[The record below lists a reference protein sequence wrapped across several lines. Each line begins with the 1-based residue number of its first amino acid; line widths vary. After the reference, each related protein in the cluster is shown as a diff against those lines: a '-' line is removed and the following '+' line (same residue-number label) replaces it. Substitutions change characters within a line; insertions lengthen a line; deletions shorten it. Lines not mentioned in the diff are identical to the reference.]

1 MKSLSEIETTSKR
14 ASRALNYSWGISEEV
29 GKSVRLLEM
38 FNFEGIKNLNE
49 YLKEKKDKKFE
60 NLKVIDENNKCSKFS
75 YCPIILG
82 VSFLDQIKKIEK
94 IKTIYFSKIAY
105 PLLFLPFLSRSSEVI
120 GKRIFFKFEKNEFL
134 LNINVNIS
142 TNLLSKNCPN
152 IASNAEVKILE
163 NNDNFTENDWKS
175 LYQLSEKT
183 FVEETESLKK
193 GAAGAGL
200 TDNDCG

>member
-14 ASRALNYSWGISEEV
+14 ASRASGYSWGISEEV
-29 GKSVRLLEM
+29 GKSIRLLEM
-38 FNFEGIKNLNE
+38 FSFKGIKNLNE
-49 YLKEKKDKKFE
+49 YLKDKKDKKFE
-60 NLKVIDENNKCSKFS
+60 NLNLIDENNECLEFS

-82 VSFLDQIKKIEK
+82 VSFLDQIKNLEK
-94 IKTIYFSKIAY
+94 IKTIKFSKIAY

-120 GKRIFFKFEKNEFL
+120 GKKIFFKFEKNEFL
-134 LNINVNIS
+134 LNINVNIA
-142 TNLLSKNCPN
+142 TNLLNENCPN
-152 IASNAEVKILE
+152 VATNAEVKILE
-163 NNDNFTENDWKS
+163 NNDNFMEQDWKS

-200 TDNDCG
+200 TDND

>member
-14 ASRALNYSWGISEEV
+14 ASRASGYSWGISEEV
-29 GKSVRLLEM
+29 GKSIRLLEM
-38 FNFEGIKNLNE
+38 FSFKGVKNLNE
-49 YLKEKKDKKFE
+49 YFKEKKDKKFE
-60 NLKVIDENNKCSKFS
+60 NLNLINENNKCLKFS

-82 VSFLDQIKKIEK
+82 VSFLDQIENLEK
-94 IKTIYFSKIAY
+94 IKTINFSKIAY

-120 GKRIFFKFEKNEFL
+120 GKKISFKFEKNEFL
-134 LNINVNIS
+134 LNINVNIA
-142 TNLLSKNCPN
+142 TNLLNENCPN
-152 IASNAEVKILE
+152 LATNAEVKILE
-163 NNDNFTENDWKS
+163 NNDNFMEQDWKS

-200 TDNDCG
+200 TDND

>member
-14 ASRALNYSWGISEEV
+14 ASKALGYSWGISEEV
-29 GKSVRLLEM
+29 GKSIRLLEM
-38 FNFEGIKNLNE
+38 FSFKGVKNLNE
-49 YLKEKKDKKFE
+49 YFKEKKDKKFE
-60 NLKVIDENNKCSKFS
+60 NLSLINENNKCLEFS

-82 VSFLDQIKKIEK
+82 VSFLDQIENLERIRN
-94 IKTIYFSKIAY
+94 INFSKIAY

-120 GKRIFFKFEKNEFL
+120 GKKIFFKFEKNEFL
-134 LNINVNIS
+134 LNINVNIA
-142 TNLLSKNCPN
+142 TNLLNENCPN
-152 IASNAEVKILE
+152 VATNAEVKILE
-163 NNDNFTENDWKS
+163 NNDNFMEQDWKS

-200 TDNDCG
+200 TDND

>member
-14 ASRALNYSWGISEEV
+14 ATRASGYSWGISEEV
-29 GKSVRLLEM
+29 GKSIRLLEM
-38 FNFEGIKNLNE
+38 FSFKGIKNLNE
-49 YLKEKKDKKFE
+49 YFKEKKDKNFE
-60 NLKVIDENNKCSKFS
+60 NLNLIDENNECLEFS

-82 VSFLDQIKKIEK
+82 VSFLDQIKNLEK
-94 IKTIYFSKIAY
+94 IRTINFSKIAY

-120 GKRIFFKFEKNEFL
+120 GKKIFFKFEKNEFL
-134 LNINVNIS
+134 LNINVNIA
-142 TNLLSKNCPN
+142 TNLLNENCPN
-152 IASNAEVKILE
+152 LATNAEVKILE
-163 NNDNFTENDWKS
+163 NNDNFMEQDWKS

-200 TDNDCG
+200 TDND

>member
-14 ASRALNYSWGISEEV
+14 ATRASGYSWGISEEV
-29 GKSVRLLEM
+29 GKCIRLLEM
-38 FNFEGIKNLNE
+38 FSFKGVKNLNE
-49 YLKEKKDKKFE
+49 YFKEKKDKKFE
-60 NLKVIDENNKCSKFS
+60 NLNLIDENNECLKFS

-82 VSFLDQIKKIEK
+82 VSFLDQIEKLEK
-94 IKTIYFSKIAY
+94 IKTINFSKIAS

-120 GKRIFFKFEKNEFL
+120 GKKISLKFEKNEFL
-134 LNINVNIS
+134 LNINVNIA
-142 TNLLSKNCPN
+142 TNLLNENCPN
-152 IASNAEVKILE
+152 LATNAEVKILE
-163 NNDNFTENDWKS
+163 NNDNFMEHDWKS

-200 TDNDCG
+200 TDND

>member
-14 ASRALNYSWGISEEV
+14 ATKESGYSWGISEEV
-29 GKSVRLLEM
+29 GKCIRLLEM
-38 FNFEGIKNLNE
+38 FSFKGVKNLNE

-60 NLKVIDENNKCSKFS
+60 NLNLIDENNECLKFS

-82 VSFLDQIKKIEK
+82 VSFLDQIKNLEK
-94 IKTIYFSKIAY
+94 IKTINFSKIAY

-120 GKRIFFKFEKNEFL
+120 GKKIFFKFEKNEFL
-134 LNINVNIS
+134 LNINVNIA
-142 TNLLSKNCPN
+142 TNLLNENCPN
-152 IASNAEVKILE
+152 LATNAKVKILE
-163 NNDNFTENDWKS
+163 NNDNFMEQDWKS

-200 TDNDCG
+200 TDND

>member
-14 ASRALNYSWGISEEV
+14 ASRASGYSWGISEEV
-29 GKSVRLLEM
+29 GKSIRLLEM
-38 FNFEGIKNLNE
+38 FSFKGVKNLNE

-60 NLKVIDENNKCSKFS
+60 NLNLITENNKCLKFS

-82 VSFLDQIKKIEK
+82 VSFLDQIENLEK
-94 IKTIYFSKIAY
+94 IKKINFSKIAF

-120 GKRIFFKFEKNEFL
+120 GKKISFKFEKNEFL
-134 LNINVNIS
+134 LNINVNIA
-142 TNLLSKNCPN
+142 TNLLNENCPN
-152 IASNAEVKILE
+152 LATNAEVKILE
-163 NNDNFTENDWKS
+163 NNDNFMEQDWKS

-200 TDNDCG
+200 TDND